1 MYLLPWELPPNFAAL
16 RNEQVTQIRKEVFAL
31 AADEASLLASKEQM
45 AYEFDFDMDC
55 YVVVAQILLK
65 LDKNLQKMRHQCV
78 PDLISE
84 DEFWLNYF
92 YRIECITAT
101 LGIPNY
107 LGKPID

>member
-1 MYLLPWELPPNFAAL
+1 M
-16 RNEQVTQIRKEVFAL
+16 
-31 AADEASLLASKEQM
+31 ASKDQM

-55 YVVVAQILLK
+55 YVIVAQILLK

-92 YRIECITAT
+92 YRIECIKAT
-101 LGIPNY
+101 MGIPNY
-107 LGKPID
+107 LGKPIDKEIIQARLEESKKALDEALQKDS